1 MLLTKMFVGPPRAM
15 ATRHVVP
22 PPSTPASSCS
32 GHHRMG
38 ENHCPTE
45 THTHTHTHTHKEGQA
60 IATPSQ
66 TSCTLELS
74 SSCGPLNTKYAVP
87 STSPILACFG
97 LFVFFQCVQSD
108 FLFWESDTRSLFFV
122 VFLLFLLF
130 FFFFC
135 FLLWLLLFL
144 VLVDETN
151 NLVDVVAGP
160 LNVGTPLRNIT
171 PRTGKEHPSSNLVN
185 GPLDGKWTRARE

>member
-1 MLLTKMFVGPPRAM
+1 ML
-15 ATRHVVP
+15 
-22 PPSTPASSCS
+22 
-32 GHHRMG
+32 GHHAQWPLATSSRHPRRLQAAAAVIIG
-38 ENHCPTE
+38 WVRITVQLK
-45 THTHTHTHTHKEGQA
+45 HTHTYKHTHKEGQA